1 VPLAH
6 PDPPLRVRPHP
17 PRALALGGR
26 LDDGGGARVE
36 IDAGDV
42 APREGGV
49 VDGAVRRG
57 GDAVGPAAT
66 RSVPDV
72 HLACPGVQPA
82 VDAVLAR
89 EPDPAALVVTL
100 GRVPDD
106 AVLADGDVVRMATSR
121 GQGIRLRG
129 DLRLRARGASQKER
143 QDEEDEMHTETAHI
157 VLLGSGQ
164 TVTGLYTGVRHS
176 GNRWSIPRTTFM

>member
-1 VPLAH
+1 MIAGVDAGNRILAALGH
-6 PDPPLRVRPHP
+6 PGRAIRPH
-17 PRALALGGR
+17 
-26 LDDGGGARVE
+26 DDAVRSRSDSQRNE
-36 IDAGDV
+36 ID
-42 APREGGV
+42 
-49 VDGAVRRG
+49 
-57 GDAVGPAAT
+57 
-66 RSVPDV
+66 
-72 HLACPGVQPA
+72 
-82 VDAVLAR
+82 LAR
-89 EPDPAALVVTL
+89 GWIEAAELAVTL
-100 GRVPDD
+100 GRIPDD

-157 VLLGSGQ
+157 VLLELGQ